1 MKVNIRKII
10 FGIMLVNIFLILFA
24 NISRADWAPDEIVF
38 DPSKGE
44 FEAPFTKAFT
54 DGKITFCRAHG
65 KSLSSDWGKIT
76 YKALYEKEDDE
87 DDAGS
92 RKIVIGSRL
101 AYAFEQT
108 GGDDTEKQNIIWHL
122 NKANRNS
129 INNQYGINF
138 RVLNTGT
145 ESVGMPDALRKAIR
159 QFDPPSSPYVSI
171 DVSKAKAKVEKIG
184 SNKYYKIS
192 KIDTD
197 FGGLGNEGKVEIFAI
212 NSSNEEYDI
221 YDDSR
226 K

>member
-1 MKVNIRKII
+1 MKLNIRKII
-10 FGIMLVNIFLILFA
+10 FGLILINICLILFTS
-24 NISRADWAPDEIVF
+24 ISKADWAPDEIVF

-44 FEAPFTKAFT
+44 FSAPFTSAFT

-101 AYAFEQT
+101 AYAFENASN
-108 GGDDTEKQNIIWHL
+108 DSERQNIIWHL

-129 INNQYGINF
+129 IKAQYRINF
-138 RVLNTGT
+138 RVLNTGPD
-145 ESVGMPDALRKAIR
+145 SVGRPDALTEAI
-159 QFDPPSSPYVSI
+159 QHFVAPDNPHVSL
-171 DVSKAKAKVEKIG
+171 DVSKVKVKVEKIG

-212 NSSNEEYDI
+212 NSSNKEYDI

>member
-10 FGIMLVNIFLILFA
+10 FGIMLVNIFLILFT
-24 NISRADWAPDEIVF
+24 NISKADWAPDTITF
-38 DPSKGE
+38 DSSQGD
-44 FEAPFTKAFT
+44 FEAPFEGKAFT
-54 DGKITFCRAHG
+54 DKTTTFCRAHG
-65 KSLSSDWGKIT
+65 YSLKSAWGDIT

-101 AYAFEQT
+101 AYAFEKA
-108 GGDDTEKQNIIWHL
+108 GSNSEKQNIIWHL

-129 INNQYGINF
+129 INNKYGINF

-145 ESVGMPDALRKAIR
+145 ISVGMPDALRKAINN
-159 QFDPPSSPYVSI
+159 FDPPSSPYVSI

-197 FGGLGNEGKVEIFAI
+197 FGGLGNENKVEIFAI

>member
-129 INNQYGINF
+129 INNQYVHF
-138 RVLNTGT
+138 
-145 ESVGMPDALRKAIR
+145 E
-159 QFDPPSSPYVSI
+159 F
-171 DVSKAKAKVEKIG
+171 
-184 SNKYYKIS
+184 
-192 KIDTD
+192 
-197 FGGLGNEGKVEIFAI
+197 NELKELSQITLFI
-212 NSSNEEYDI
+212 
-221 YDDSR
+221 